1 MLIASDCDMKQ
12 TLSEEEREGTVDWAD
27 KPEEKEWGTAMI
39 IFAGANVANLLPT
52 NSKKR
57 NTNINKSY

>member
-1 MLIASDCDMKQ
+1 MKQ

-27 KPEEKEWGTAMI
+27 KPEEKKRGTTMI

>member
-27 KPEEKEWGTAMI
+27 KPEEKKRGTTMI

-52 NSKKR
+52 NSKK
-57 NTNINKSY
+57 T